1 MTYLEEPIKT
11 EPIVINN
18 AVLYLS
24 DLEVELS
31 DNDSA
36 YTEIC
41 FCGDLDFDPYFEDSD
56 DDSDDETDAKIFPSE
71 K

>member
-1 MTYLEEPIKT
+1 MTQFEEPIKT
-11 EPIVINN
+11 EPIVITD

-24 DLEVELS
+24 DLEVEFT
-31 DNDSA
+31 DDDTDSV

-41 FCGDLDFDPYFEDSD
+41 FCGDLDFDPYYEDSD
-56 DDSDDETDAKIFPSE
+56 DDSDDDAKIYPSE